1 MPRAKP
7 QPKPAPDVEENLDL
21 DKELHEDYIRV
32 QEELKRK
39 DVKIERLMTEL
50 EELRDE
56 LGGRK
61 KAPAVNTAAELAA
74 RIERWRKSV
83 EENSGE

>member
-1 MPRAKP
+1 MPRATP

-39 DVKIERLMTEL
+39 DVKMERLMTEL

-61 KAPAVNTAAELAA
+61 KTPAVSTGAELAA

-83 EENSGE
+83 EENSDE